1 MKTMP
6 TRRAASITALAS
18 VLALAALGAWLHRD
32 AQGADTRR
40 DPRAARAQPVA
51 VGTVQQRDMPVRV
64 EAMGTIAT
72 ANTAVVHA
80 KVSGE
85 LKALY
90 FAEGQPV
97 RAGQVLALI
106 DPRPYAI
113 ALQQAQGQ
121 LARDQAQL
129 LNAQVDLQRY
139 RDLIAKDAAPRQ
151 QLDTQLALV
160 QQLQGTLLAD
170 QAAVDNARLQLSYTR
185 VLAPIPGLAGLK
197 QADLGN
203 VVNPSDATGLVSIAQ
218 TQPAAVVFA
227 VPDAVLPRVRAQ
239 LGAGVPLRVEAWDR
253 DGQALLAEGR
263 VASHDNAIDPGTGTI
278 RLKALF
284 PNADNRLFP
293 NQPVHVRLQLDTL
306 RATLA
311 VPTAAVQHG
320 TAGSFVYALNH
331 DATVRS
337 VTVAVAGSDGE
348 QDAVQG
354 ELHAGDQVVV
364 DGADRLRDGARVEVS
379 APGVP
384 AQERAPRHGPASASA
399 SASASATASA
409 ASAPGR

>member
-1 MKTMP
+1 V
-6 TRRAASITALAS
+6 S
-18 VLALAALGAWLHRD
+18 VGVVTQH
-32 AQGADTRR
+32 
-40 DPRAARAQPVA
+40 
-51 VGTVQQRDMPVRV
+51 DMPVRV
-64 EAMGTIAT
+64 EAMGTIAA

-90 FAEGQPV
+90 FTEGQPV
-97 RAGQVLALI
+97 RAGQALALI
-106 DPRPYAI
+106 DPQPYQI
-113 ALQQAQGQ
+113 ALQQAEGQ

-129 LNAQVDLQRY
+129 HNAQLDLQRY
-139 RDLIAKDAAPRQ
+139 RDLAAKDAAPKQ

-203 VVNPSDATGLVSIAQ
+203 VVSPSDSTGLVSIAQ

-227 VPDAVLPRVRAQ
+227 VPDTVLPRLRAQ

-253 DGQALLAEGR
+253 DARTLLAEGR
-263 VASHDNAIDPGTGTI
+263 VASHDNAIDPSTGTV

-284 PNADNRLFP
+284 ANADNHLFP

-306 RATLA
+306 HAALT

-320 TAGSFVYALNH
+320 SPGTFVYALRN
-331 DATVRS
+331 DGTVH
-337 VTVAVAGSDGE
+337 TVAVSVAGSDGE

-354 ELHAGDQVVV
+354 ELLAGDQVVV
-364 DGADRLRDGARVEVS
+364 DGADRLRDGARVEVGE
-379 APGVP
+379 PGRQ
-384 AQERAPRHGPASASA
+384 AQERAPRHGAAA
-399 SASASATASA
+399 AATASA
-409 ASAPGR
+409 AGP